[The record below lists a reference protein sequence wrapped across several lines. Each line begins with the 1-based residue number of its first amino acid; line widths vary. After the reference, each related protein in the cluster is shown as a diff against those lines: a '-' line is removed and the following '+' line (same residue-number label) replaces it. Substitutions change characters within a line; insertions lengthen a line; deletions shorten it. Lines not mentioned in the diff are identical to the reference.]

1 MKPVLQLFQHRLADG
16 ETVALAAAPRI
27 VYSVARNEA
36 RFTSGPIV
44 LGDGGDGGHLLR
56 WELSPHGRL
65 ESQLSAT
72 LALDDGGSYLMRC
85 DRVELP
91 PGGTAYLHTHRG
103 PGIRCL
109 VEGRFRVQSNGFGQT
124 VECFGA
130 WFENGSD
137 PVEAHAVSSGPA
149 AFVRVMVLPVE
160 LRGQSSI
167 RYVRDADRDKPKPQ
181 RYQVFVDEPIEL

>member
-1 MKPVLQLFQHRLADG
+1 MSTVLQLFQHHLADG
-16 ETVALAAAPRI
+16 ETVALGPAPRV

-36 RFTSGPIV
+36 SFTDGPVV
-44 LGDGGDGGHLLR
+44 LGAGDGGGHLLR
-56 WELSPHGRL
+56 WELGADAEL
-65 ESQLSAT
+65 GSQLSAT
-72 LALDDGGSYLMRC
+72 LALDEAEPYLMRC

-109 VEGRFRVQSNGFGQT
+109 VEGRFRVQSDGLGQT
-124 VECFGA
+124 VERFGA

-137 PVEAHAVSSGPA
+137 PVEAHAVSDDAA
-149 AFVRVMVLPVE
+149 AFVRVMVLPAE
-160 LRGQSSI
+160 LRGRSSI
-167 RYVRDADRDKPKPQ
+167 RYVRDDDRDKPKPQ

>member
-1 MKPVLQLFQHRLADG
+1 MQLFQHRLAGG
-16 ETVALAAAPRI
+16 ETVTLEAAARI
-27 VYSVARNEA
+27 VYSVARNQA
-36 RFTSGPIV
+36 RFTRGPLV
-44 LGDGGDGGHLLR
+44 LGAGDGGGHLLR
-56 WELSPHGRL
+56 WELSADAQL

-72 LALDDGGSYLMRC
+72 LSLDDGGSYLMRC

-124 VECFGA
+124 VEPFGA
-130 WFENGSD
+130 WFENGCD
-137 PVEAHAVSSGPA
+137 PVEAHAVSDCPA
-149 AFVRVMVLPVE
+149 AFVRVMVLPAE

-167 RYVRDADRDKPKPQ
+167 RYVRDSDRERPKPQ

>member
-1 MKPVLQLFQHRLADG
+1 MSPVLQLFQHRLADG
-16 ETVALAAAPRI
+16 ETVELEAAPRI
-27 VYSVARNEA
+27 VYSVARNQA
-36 RFTSGPIV
+36 RFTSGPIA
-44 LGDGGDGGHLLR
+44 LGAGDGGGHLLR
-56 WELSPHGRL
+56 WELSAETQL

-72 LALDDGGSYLMRC
+72 LSLDDGGSYLMRC

-130 WFENGSD
+130 WFENGAD
-137 PVEAHAVSSGPA
+137 PVEAHAVSECPA
-149 AFVRVMVLPVE
+149 AFVRVMVLPAE

-181 RYQVFVDEPIEL
+181 RYQVFVDEPIDF